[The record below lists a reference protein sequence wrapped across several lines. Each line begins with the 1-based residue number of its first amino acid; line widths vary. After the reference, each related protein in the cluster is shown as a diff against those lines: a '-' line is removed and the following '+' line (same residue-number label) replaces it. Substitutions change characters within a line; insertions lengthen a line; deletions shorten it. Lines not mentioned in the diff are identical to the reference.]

1 MYQLRRQL
9 AVIAATI
16 LAAAL
21 LTAATTGRATA
32 DSLLVTCPHGHE
44 RATYSP
50 GLTLTPRNVH
60 IDADGTIGGCTDV
73 LGNRANGI
81 ITFQGNG
88 QLTCLAG
95 NASGTGTINWEP
107 AGIPTTHFTWTGAV
121 GARPL
126 GLAVLVLTGTV
137 TSGDLPGALLQA
149 EFVLTTTVQQAPQ
162 CLTPQGTETNSGVLT
177 GFSILN
183 L

>member
-16 LAAAL
+16 IAAAL

-32 DSLLVTCPHGHE
+32 GSSW
-44 RATYSP
+44 SP
-50 GLTLTPRNVH
+50 APTDTKEPPTTPGPSRPRRHVH

-73 LGNRANGI
+73 LGSRANGI
-81 ITFQGNG
+81 IAFHGDG

-126 GLAVLVLTGTV
+126 GLAVLVLT
-137 TSGDLPGALLQA
+137 SGELPGALLQA